1 MWRSALDVGSVGR
14 TMGYVVVVVVARCVS
29 LLSLFSLIVLLDTV
43 EVVHAQ
49 RLAPVDGAA
58 VDGGGVRE
66 AIGGVHGDGG
76 HEPCERRE
84 TLGGEDIKDE
94 QDGEEREGHTV
105 GAAHMPRGGR
115 VEGAVRTTSERGK

>member
-76 HEPCERRE
+76 HETCERTER
-84 TLGGEDIKDE
+84 LGA
-94 QDGEEREGHTV
+94 EGV
-105 GAAHMPRGGR
+105 EVSRVQSGQQARGGNEWSR
-115 VEGAVRTTSERGK
+115 WEMDE

>member
-1 MWRSALDVGSVGR
+1 MGSVGR

-76 HEPCERRE
+76 HETCERTER
-84 TLGGEDIKDE
+84 LGAEGVEVSRVQSGQQASGGNEWSRWEMDE
-94 QDGEEREGHTV
+94 
-105 GAAHMPRGGR
+105 
-115 VEGAVRTTSERGK
+115 

>member
-76 HEPCERRE
+76 HETWRERRE
-84 TLGGEDIKDE
+84 SGQQASGGNEWSRWEMDE
-94 QDGEEREGHTV
+94 
-105 GAAHMPRGGR
+105 
-115 VEGAVRTTSERGK
+115 

>member
-1 MWRSALDVGSVGR
+1 MEDNGVCCGR
-14 TMGYVVVVVVARCVS
+14 GRCPVFPRF
-29 LLSLFSLIVLLDTV
+29 LSCSLIVLLDTV

-94 QDGEEREGHTV
+94 QDGEEREGHTA
-105 GAAHMPRGGR
+105 GYQ
-115 VEGAVRTTSERGK
+115 

>member
-1 MWRSALDVGSVGR
+1 MGSVGR

-76 HEPCERRE
+76 HETCERTER
-84 TLGGEDIKDE
+84 LGGEEMKDE
-94 QDGEEREGHTV
+94 RDGEEGRPHGV
-105 GAAHMPRGGR
+105 PVWAAHMPREWKC
-115 VEGAVRTTSERGK
+115 EGAVRTTSERGK